1 MTEVGIRKY
10 AFALSPGQRIK
21 ACLDLGEQR
30 MPASY
35 EEILT
40 KITTELSR
48 LTPSDVELHEDSD
61 LITELG
67 LDSFKV
73 LDLLLDIEDEFD
85 ISMPVNLLADVHT
98 VKDLAARIHSV
109 INSST

>member
-1 MTEVGIRKY
+1 MSV
-10 AFALSPGQRIK
+10 
-21 ACLDLGEQR
+21 
-30 MPASY
+30 SY

-40 KITTELSR
+40 KITTELSG
-48 LTPSDVELHEDSD
+48 LTPPDVELHEDSD
-61 LITELG
+61 LATELG

-98 VKDLAARIHSV
+98 VKDLATRVHSTV
-109 INSST
+109 NSST